1 MTNLR
6 HAIGIISI
14 SAVLTLSCSKDKDS
28 GTPPVDP
35 CDNILKVE
43 QYNYYGNLQ
52 PWATIE
58 YDEKGRVQHVT
69 GEGLNASTYAYNK
82 DNIVLTATDIYGA
95 NIGLTY
101 FLDANG
107 RVKGTSYFDN
117 QFTYNA
123 DGYLVSFRQPYG
135 NNNQIYGST
144 LYTLKYENGD
154 LTEIF
159 TTENV
164 SWKKINFKYYDEPN
178 QDVLGYNQP
187 LYIGGVLGDRNSFYL
202 IKAGFFGKT
211 SAHLYK
217 TLAINDAWSNG
228 QIQYT
233 KDAKGRIKSTVGVG
247 GYSFTY
253 QCP

>member
-1 MTNLR
+1 MTILFR
-6 HAIGIISI
+6 AICTISFC
-14 SAVLTLSCSKDKDS
+14 SMLALSCSKDKDADTTN
-28 GTPPVDP
+28 GDP
-35 CDNILKVE
+35 CDQILKVE
-43 QYNYYGNLQ
+43 QYNYYGNLE
-52 PWATIE
+52 PYTTVE
-58 YDEKGRVQHVT
+58 YDEKGRVKHVT
-69 GEGLNASTYAYNK
+69 GQGLNASTYTYNK
-82 DNIVLTATDIYGA
+82 DNIVLTATDINGD

-101 FLDANG
+101 FLDTKG

-123 DGYLVSFRQPYG
+123 DGYLISFRQPYG
-135 NNNQIYGST
+135 YNNQITGST
-144 LYTLKYENGD
+144 FYTLKYENND

-187 LYIGGVLGDRNSFYL
+187 LYIGSVLGDRNSFYL

-217 TLAINDAWSNG
+217 TIAINDSWSNG